1 MLSINKNK
9 LKISILSLSLLTVMA
24 GAAVAPALGVIQEH
38 FSNSSQ
44 LLIQMIVS
52 IPSIF
57 IIFTSFIFQ
66 KLSKKFT
73 IRTLVIVGLAFYT
86 IAGSIAGLIDNIYFV
101 LIMRALVGIGV
112 GIIMPLSTGLISFFF
127 GESEQEGLLG
137 LSSAMN
143 QMGGVIATLLA
154 GVLSTI
160 SWSASFYVYLLGLV
174 SFVLCLIYLPSV
186 KLQEDQTDNKSKTIN
201 VFKDSYQY
209 IIAIFLSMTCFYIYP
224 LSFSIERISAGII
237 PNQYIAPIMAGLD
250 LIAFLGGLSFVLIK
264 RKFRNNTRILAPLF
278 FLLGYTLLTLF
289 NGWTSTIIGSI
300 LIGFANGLSTP
311 YLISEVS
318 RKFGKSASVTIMPL
332 MSASIFLAQFVC
344 PFLLST
350 GGILGGYII
359 HLPYVIA
366 ILFSVIFFLWSLLSI
381 SNNKIK

>member
-160 SWSASFYVYLLGLV
+160 SWSASFYVYLIGLV